1 MGNYYF
7 LLLISMTCHV
17 PHKPRNQG
25 FGQTLSSHG
34 DHPPL
39 PLPLSFPC
47 LVVSSNGIF
56 YNDCKNLLMDIILE
70 KNAMLYFT
78 FK

>member
-34 DHPPL
+34 DHPSP
-39 PLPLSFPC
+39 PLSFPC

-56 YNDCKNLLMDIILE
+56 YNDCKNLLMDTILE